1 LTNILFLCGKAR
13 MRSPTAAAL
22 VAYWPSIQ
30 SDYAG
35 LSNDADEPVTLDHIL
50 WADDI
55 YVMERRQKKRLND
68 LFAAHLRT
76 KTIGVLN
83 IPDIYNYMD
92 PDLIDRLNKRLAPKY
107 SP

>member
-1 LTNILFLCGKAR
+1 

-22 VAYWPSIQ
+22 TADWPNIQ

-35 LSNDADEPVTLDHIL
+35 LSNDADEPVALDYIL
-50 WADDI
+50 WAEDI
-55 YVMERRQKKRLND
+55 YVMEHRQKKHLNG
-68 LFAAHLRT
+68 LFTAHLRD

-92 PDLIDRLNKRLAPKY
+92 PDLIDRLKKRLAPKY
-107 SP
+107 NP